1 MEWSRAASWYHVA
14 GERKPP
20 PPPAGKR
27 TAMDAGR
34 RRRSPWNAAKL
45 CCCCSASSCLWPFF
59 LLELLQ
65 SFALLEESVA
75 AREPAEVSGRW
86 PAVWNAP
93 YPGKIRPGLSTIPL
107 HSLDTFCVFFSSFI
121 SESQEAQ
128 SPFCK
133 LKPLGSLSPFGT
145 HEPFIFLK
153 KKSWYEILVLQK
165 EERMRRRTSSYYLR
179 YAYIGMG
186 LLIKK

>member
-1 MEWSRAASWYHVA
+1 
-14 GERKPP
+14 
-20 PPPAGKR
+20 
-27 TAMDAGR
+27 MDAGR

-153 KKSWYEILVLQK
+153 KKNPGMKFLCSKKRRGGGEELLPTTSVMLILVWV
-165 EERMRRRTSSYYLR
+165 Y
-179 YAYIGMG
+179 
-186 LLIKK
+186 

>member
-1 MEWSRAASWYHVA
+1 
-14 GERKPP
+14 
-20 PPPAGKR
+20 
-27 TAMDAGR
+27 MDAGR

-107 HSLDTFCVFFSSFI
+107 HSIDTFCVFFSSFI

-165 EERMRRRTSSYYLR
+165 EERRRRRTSSYYLR